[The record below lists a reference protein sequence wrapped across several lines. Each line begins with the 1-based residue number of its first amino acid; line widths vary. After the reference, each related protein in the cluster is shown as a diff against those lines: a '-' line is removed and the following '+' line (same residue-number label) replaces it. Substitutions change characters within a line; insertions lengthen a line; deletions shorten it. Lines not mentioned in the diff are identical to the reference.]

1 MTNADQLTIRLHLSL
16 LVMRAREIP
25 TREARIAHM
34 TGQTFR
40 GPHYPLTREEI
51 VVDDALAAEIADLL
65 DKESPEQRAEHLRKL
80 NEWRAAYQRQRAG

>member
-1 MTNADQLTIRLHLSL
+1 
-16 LVMRAREIP
+16 
-25 TREARIAHM
+25 M

-40 GPHYPLTREEI
+40 GPHYSLTREEV

-80 NEWRAAYQRQRAG
+80 EEWRAEYQRRRAG